1 MPVPNTFAN
10 ATTSIPLSQLDQ
22 NFATA
27 ITLGNTAIQLG
38 NTVTTLNNM
47 TLANVTVSSGNVT
60 VTSVSG
66 AFNGTVG
73 ATTPNT
79 GAFTTVS
86 ANNTVTLAAPSNA
99 IALQVR
105 GRSSDNLSATYYYA
119 NNGTT
124 LHAQTSVS
132 ASEFRTTAEGTS
144 VQTWYTGSS
153 ERTRLDAS
161 GNFTV
166 TSVALLG
173 YGTGAGGTVTQA
185 TSKSTGVTLNKP
197 CGTITMNNAA
207 LAAGALVTFGLI
219 NSLIGVNDQVLV
231 TMQTASGSTSSY
243 SVYATA
249 GVGGA
254 NINLKNESGGSLSEA
269 LVLNFMVLKGA
280 TS

>member
-249 GVGGA
+249 GAGGA

-269 LVLNFMVLKGA
+269 RVLNFMVLKGA

>member
-249 GVGGA
+249 GAGGA